1 MTDPVRS
8 AAISEVPAPTL
19 PVIDFVAPVPGFP
32 QHRQF
37 LLVSRDNDGLLYEL
51 AAVDD
56 PELRFVVVP
65 PAPFFPEYAPEISEE
80 SLDLLG
86 ITAAEAGDL
95 LTLLVVTVGSTP
107 SRTTANLL
115 APIVVDPVRRRALQL
130 VLSGT
135 DLPVRA
141 PLKSAA

>member
-51 AAVDD
+51 ASVDD

-65 PAPFFPEYAPEISEE
+65 PAPFYPEYAPELAEE

-86 ITAAEAGDL
+86 ISAAEVDGL

-107 SRTTANLL
+107 SQTTANLL
-115 APIVVDPVRRRALQL
+115 APILVDPVRLRALQL
-130 VLSGT
+130 ILAGT
-135 DLPVRA
+135 DHPVRA
-141 PLKSAA
+141 PLRSA

>member
-8 AAISEVPAPTL
+8 AAISEDPAATL

-37 LLVSRDNDGLLYEL
+37 VLVSRDHDGLLYEL

-65 PAPFFPEYAPEISEE
+65 PSPFFPEYAPEISEE

-86 ITAAEAGDL
+86 ITTAEAGEL

-115 APIVVDPVRRRALQL
+115 APIVVDPVRRRALQV

-141 PLKSAA
+141 PLRSAA